1 MAIDPTRNVVAF
13 KIEIDDGETAV
24 MTAEAPTT
32 APDGVR
38 QAWDSLA
45 SLGTLQPSDI
55 KGLFADWEPTDADAE
70 FLAATFPHAEVGY
83 NFARPRDGRWDLAFE
98 AARQQMEQLRDRV
111 DAEQADCGEGEL
123 LPVLWSP
130 TDLLGALPHWTL
142 VPDHL
147 YLAMAWVAPTP
158 RGTIGLDHTTHHTLT
173 QLPDLTPED
182 LLEVAMDNVRD
193 RLQVEVEESALGRL
207 LTLHRT
213 GSIAAAAVA
222 LSDFHQRMSEVV
234 ESDRLLVGLPC
245 QDHVLVTAA
254 DSPLALDLRDLVA
267 AAPAQNEFVPTL
279 LRYDPAGLTIAR

>member
-13 KIEIDDGETAV
+13 KIEIEDGDTAV

-45 SLGTLQPSDI
+45 SLGTLQPGDI
-55 KGLFADWEPTDADAE
+55 KALFADWEPTKADAE
-70 FLAATFPHAEVGY
+70 FLATTFPHAEVSY
-83 NFARPRDGRWDLAFE
+83 NFARPRDGRWDVAFE
-98 AARQQMEQLRDRV
+98 AARQQMEQQRDRV
-111 DAEQADCGEGEL
+111 DAEQADGEKGEL

-130 TDLLGALPHWTL
+130 TDILGALPHWTV

-158 RGTIGLDHTTHHTLT
+158 RGTIGMHHTTHHTLT
-173 QLPDLTPED
+173 ELPDLTPED
-182 LLEVAMDNVRD
+182 MLEIAMDNVRD

-207 LTLHRT
+207 LTLHRA
-213 GSIAAAAVA
+213 GSIAAGAVA
-222 LSDFHQRMSEVV
+222 LSDFHQRMSEIV

-245 QDHVLVTAA
+245 QDHILVTAA
-254 DSPLALDLRDLVA
+254 DSPLALDLRDAVA
-267 AAPAQNEFVPTL
+267 NAHAQNELAPTL
-279 LRYDPAGLTIAR
+279 LHYDQTGLTIAQ